1 MLFLTFLDHVQHIA
15 ELRNVNYKTC
25 CFFPSID
32 FTNDVAFL
40 VSQVSF
46 TLHVADVTTPTFPVV
61 TWTSPKIQGLL
72 PFTLNLEFISFS
84 KMVLDRVVQKSH
96 ETSLPFENFALKPCP
111 RSYWVCSRFRYIYI
125 YIIYITSIHII
136 HTCIVN
142 TNATPSST
150 IFSKPFQMFP
160 CRSLTLTLILR
171 RVNQN
176 QMTNQSTD
184 LQIARRSWLIR
195 DFLLGNE
202 TWTEGG
208 KELK

>member
-1 MLFLTFLDHVQHIA
+1 M
-15 ELRNVNYKTC
+15 NYKTC

-125 YIIYITSIHII
+125 YYLYHINSY
-136 HTCIVN
+136 HPYMHSEYKCNPKFNYFFKTLSDVSLQVSDSD
-142 TNATPSST
+142 ADSSE
-150 IFSKPFQMFP
+150 SESESDDKSVD
-160 CRSLTLTLILR
+160 RSSDR
-171 RVNQN
+171 
-176 QMTNQSTD
+176 
-184 LQIARRSWLIR
+184 
-195 DFLLGNE
+195 E
-202 TWTEGG
+202 
-208 KELK
+208 KELTHQGFLTGE